1 MEINGNIYVEIC
13 SRSRIGNF
21 LRSSE
26 KKIEE
31 KKFEL
36 VLNMHGFA
44 ISRNGVE
51 TVENLIACKKYRRRI
66 IAG

>member
-21 LRSSE
+21 LRSFE
-26 KKIEE
+26 KKE